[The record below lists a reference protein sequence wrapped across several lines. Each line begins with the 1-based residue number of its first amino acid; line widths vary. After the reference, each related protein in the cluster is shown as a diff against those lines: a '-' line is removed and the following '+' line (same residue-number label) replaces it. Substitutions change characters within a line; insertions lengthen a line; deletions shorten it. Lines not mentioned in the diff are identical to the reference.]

1 MQGQETY
8 FKNKKKQG
16 FFMKMEGKQFAGP
29 RNILQTKRQG
39 FCVVF
44 LSILKIGT
52 TGPTTGHWTE
62 NWSFYLT
69 KAAAAA
75 IAGQMSQQ
83 QASREHAVSRSDV
96 QRAVDRHRYIPAR
109 STDLSLPCS
118 SFGI

>member
-16 FFMKMEGKQFAGP
+16 FCMKMERKHFAGP

-52 TGPTTGHWTE
+52 TGPTPGQWTE
-62 NWSFYLT
+62 NSLFYLRCHLPLC
-69 KAAAAA
+69 
-75 IAGQMSQQ
+75 I
-83 QASREHAVSRSDV
+83 SD
-96 QRAVDRHRYIPAR
+96 QL
-109 STDLSLPCS
+109 LSFCNLSALLCP
-118 SFGI
+118 